1 VAVCGYDGAPVS
13 EPRPT
18 RRFSQAIAE
27 GDGISV
33 VAEVATPDDA
43 AVAALAGADA
53 LIVGRDVGSHKQASD
68 LPLLCRDRASAGADA
83 YVVRASADQEEL
95 ERLYF
100 GVVDDGLECVVEVTD
115 EEELELV
122 LDVLDPEILLLSARD
137 DDGEKLDHVLELLPD
152 VPAGK
157 LVIADAGSRHGD
169 EIEGLERV
177 GVDAVIV
184 AASDVAALVGD
195 EPPSV

>member
-1 VAVCGYDGAPVS
+1 VN

-33 VAEVATPDDA
+33 VAAVATPADA
-43 AVAALAGADA
+43 EVAASAGADA
-53 LIVGRDVGSHKQASD
+53 LIVRGDVASHKEASD
-68 LPLLCRDRASAGADA
+68 LPLVCRDRASAGADA
-83 YVVRASADQEEL
+83 YVVRATGDEDEL
-95 ERLYF
+95 QRLYF
-100 GVVDDGLECVVEVTD
+100 GIVDGGFECVVEVTD
-115 EEELELV
+115 EDELELV
-122 LDVLDPEILLLSARD
+122 LEVLDPEILLLAARE
-137 DDGEKLDHVLELLPD
+137 DDGDKLDQVLELLPD

-169 EIEGLERV
+169 EVEGLERV

-184 AASDVAALVGD
+184 AAVDVAALVGD